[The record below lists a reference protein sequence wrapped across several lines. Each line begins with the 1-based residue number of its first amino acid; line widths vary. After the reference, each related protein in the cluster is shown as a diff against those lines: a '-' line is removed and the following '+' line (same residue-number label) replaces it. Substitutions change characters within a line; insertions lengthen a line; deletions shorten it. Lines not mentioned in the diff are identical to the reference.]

1 MLNLD
6 ETLITTSTY
15 NLQRDLYIK
24 SFIYSFAVI
33 IFVDILRS
41 QVSEVNL
48 LQLIPGFYL
57 ILLFIS
63 FIYLVF
69 FSNLLTYI
77 PFQNDNNKSLGTKTT
92 NKLETTVLLKFS
104 VFLLF
109 TSLII
114 SFNTVIPLSLD
125 SFNNYGEKTLES
137 LWSFDEV
144 LTLEITLF
152 IILSVL
158 SQLPVL
164 IITNFTTENDVN
176 IFPEFWK
183 SLSLIIFLISGLL
196 TPTIDGYTQ
205 LSFAGSAVSLYLI
218 IISLTE
224 KKVNIKFPGTGFLG
238 S

>member
-6 ETLITTSTY
+6 ETLTNTSAY
-15 NLQRDLYIK
+15 IVQRDLYLK
-24 SFIYSFAVI
+24 SFVYSFTVI

-48 LQLIPGFYL
+48 LQLVPGFYL
-57 ILLFIS
+57 ILLFLS

-69 FSNLLTYI
+69 FSNLLNYLT
-77 PFQNDNNKSLGTKTT
+77 FTNDNNRSLGTKTT
-92 NKLETTVLLKFS
+92 NKMETTVLLKFS
-104 VFLLF
+104 FFLLF
-109 TSLII
+109 TGLIVV
-114 SFNTVIPLSLD
+114 FNSVIPLSLD
-125 SFNNYGEKTLES
+125 SFNNYGEKTLEN

-152 IILSVL
+152 IILIVL
-158 SQLPVL
+158 SQLPVV
-164 IITNFTTENDVN
+164 IITAFTTEKDVN

-183 SLSLIIFLISGLL
+183 SLSVFIFLIAGLL

-218 IISLTE
+218 IINVTE
-224 KKVNIKFPGTGFLG
+224 KKVNIKFPGTAFLG

>member
-1 MLNLD
+1 M
-6 ETLITTSTY
+6 
-15 NLQRDLYIK
+15 
-24 SFIYSFAVI
+24 
-33 IFVDILRS
+33 
-41 QVSEVNL
+41 
-48 LQLIPGFYL
+48 
-57 ILLFIS
+57 
-63 FIYLVF
+63 
-69 FSNLLTYI
+69 
-77 PFQNDNNKSLGTKTT
+77 
-92 NKLETTVLLKFS
+92 
-104 VFLLF
+104 
-109 TSLII
+109 
-114 SFNTVIPLSLD
+114 
-125 SFNNYGEKTLES
+125 
-137 LWSFDEV
+137 WSFDEV

>member
-15 NLQRDLYIK
+15 NIQRDLYIK

-69 FSNLLTYI
+69 FSNLLTYV

-109 TSLII
+109 SSLII

>member
-1 MLNLD
+1 MLNID
-6 ETLITTSTY
+6 ETLTDTSPY
-15 NLQRDLYIK
+15 IIQRDLYLK
-24 SFIYSFAVI
+24 SFVYSFTVI

-57 ILLFIS
+57 ILLFLS
-63 FIYLVF
+63 LIYLVF
-69 FSNLLTYI
+69 FSNLVQYL
-77 PFQNDNNKSLGTKTT
+77 PFTTDNNRTVGTKTT
-92 NKLETTVLLKFS
+92 NKMQITLLVKFS
-104 VFLLF
+104 FFLLF
-109 TSLII
+109 TGLILV
-114 SFNTVIPLSLD
+114 FNSVIPLSLD
-125 SFNNYGEKTLES
+125 SFNNYDEKTLES

-158 SQLPVL
+158 SQIPVF
-164 IITNFTTENDVN
+164 IVTAYTTERDVN

-183 SLSLIIFLISGLL
+183 GLSLMIFLVSGLL

-205 LSFAGSAVSLYLI
+205 LSFAGSTVSLYLI
-218 IISLTE
+218 IISVTE
-224 KKVNIKFPGTGFLG
+224 KKVNIKFPGTAFLG

>member
-6 ETLITTSTY
+6 ETLTNTSAY
-15 NLQRDLYIK
+15 IVQRDLYLK
-24 SFIYSFAVI
+24 SFVYSFTVI

-48 LQLIPGFYL
+48 LQLVPGFYL
-57 ILLFIS
+57 ILLFLS

-69 FSNLLTYI
+69 FSNLLNYLT
-77 PFQNDNNKSLGTKTT
+77 FTNDNNKSLGTKTM
-92 NKLETTVLLKFS
+92 NKMETTVLLKFS
-104 VFLLF
+104 FFLLF
-109 TSLII
+109 TGLIVV
-114 SFNTVIPLSLD
+114 FNSVIPLSLD
-125 SFNNYGEKTLES
+125 SFNNYGEKTLEN

-152 IILSVL
+152 IILIVL
-158 SQLPVL
+158 SQLPVV
-164 IITNFTTENDVN
+164 IITAFTTEKDVN

-183 SLSLIIFLISGLL
+183 SLSLFIFLVAGLL

-218 IISLTE
+218 IINVTE
-224 KKVNIKFPGTGFLG
+224 KKVNIKFPGTVFLG